1 MRHPRCLSSSFVQRL
16 VIHLALTITV
26 IGLVGCASTSPR
38 IPKAVDYDNALTM
51 YSTNTFTDDL
61 AKYRSAFETGNT
73 NVATRLRDAMIQRI
87 RVEIEINYRQFELS
101 LFSSRATFATG
112 ADWVELGLAG
122 AATITGGEH
131 AKTVLAGILTALKG
145 GRLSVD
151 KNWFREKTTETIISA
166 MQAERNKK
174 LLLITGKMAANEAM
188 HYTFEEAW
196 ADLVDYFYAGTLE
209 AGIQA
214 LAVETGKAAANAKDD
229 FQKAEKLR
237 IPTLAKASPEAIATV
252 EQLTDRL
259 TELQKNDDKPEAK
272 RIVDALQITREAGN
286 TDFQLLREAI
296 DKLKPDDLAQLK
308 RFSTAF
314 KTTP

>member
-1 MRHPRCLSSSFVQRL
+1 MVRGFVTC
-16 VIHLALTITV
+16 LALATTV

-51 YSTNTFTDDL
+51 YSTNTFGGDL
-61 AKYRSAFETGNT
+61 AKYRSAFEKGDT
-73 NVATRLRDAMIQRI
+73 NRATRLRDAMIQRI

-122 AATITGGEH
+122 ATTITGGEH

-151 KNWFREKTTETIISA
+151 KNWFREKTTETIISS
-166 MQAERNKK
+166 MQAERSKK
-174 LLLITGKMAANEAM
+174 LLLITGKMAAGDAM

-214 LAVETGKAAANAKDD
+214 LAVETGKTAADAKGD
-229 FQKAEKLR
+229 FQKAEKKR
-237 IPTLAKASPEAIATV
+237 IDTLAKASIETIITV
-252 EQLTDRL
+252 EKLTDRL
-259 TELQKNDDKPEAK
+259 GQLFDKKDEQEAK
-272 RIVDALQITREAGN
+272 RVVDELKIERAPGK
-286 TDFQLLREAI
+286 TDFDLLRDAI
-296 DKLKPDDLAQLK
+296 DALKPDDKAELA
-308 RFSTAF
+308 RFAKAF
-314 KTTP
+314 KTTK